1 MKTGAIETAEVAE
14 LLGRWW
20 YNYDEGHFDV
30 LESLLTEDAHFTC
43 RTDTGK
49 TSYEDFVRAD
59 FRGRRAVMDWQTQHR
74 LDSPYPL
81 RHMGVNVHVTGRAA
95 DELRFSSYLFVTQI
109 VAERV
114 TNLSTAIVSGS
125 ARIEGGAPR
134 LSSLHVVLDTRT
146 SVVFRER

>member
-1 MKTGAIETAEVAE
+1 MAAMLRTAEIGD

-20 YNYDEGHFDV
+20 LNYDEGFFDV
-30 LESLLTEDAHFTC
+30 LESLLSEDAHFTC
-43 RTDTGK
+43 RTDTGE

-59 FRGRRAVMDWQTQHR
+59 FSGRRAVMDWQTQHR

-81 RHMGVNVHVTGRAA
+81 RHMGVNVHVTGQRGDDTLFA
-95 DELRFSSYLFVTQI
+95 SYLFVTHI
-109 VAERV
+109 VEARV
-114 TNLSTAIVSGS
+114 TNLSTATVTGS

-134 LSSLHVVLDTRT
+134 LSALHVVLDTRS